1 MYTGKMIV
9 VKMNIGYNR
18 IVQIFPYNLL
28 MHANKIPSREI
39 QTKGP
44 GALTLC
50 LNWRPSTQEYFEI
63 FFFCE

>member
-50 LNWRPSTQEYFEI
+50 LN
-63 FFFCE
+63 